1 MTYYTAIDRL
11 RTWLASGDPR
21 LAIASALGVALLV
34 GVAIGTLIGGLGAVP
49 ALGLLGAL
57 GIAGLLLRSDQWGLP
72 LLLSLICLLPY
83 AAVPL
88 DIGFRP
94 TFLDLALLAVFAVP
108 LLRIVARK
116 QHTFELSVL
125 GIPILA
131 FLLWTLVTFVAGLAH
146 SPLSVTILRRFVE
159 VLLAVML
166 FFIVLYQ
173 VRDLGALRRMIAVLV
188 IAGGI
193 SGGLGVLFYV
203 LPEAWTV
210 NLLSK
215 LAVFNYPAGAG
226 ILRYVEDDPTQPM
239 RAIGTS
245 IDPNAL
251 GGLLVIVTAVAVV
264 QLFAARPVLPRLWLA
279 PCAGLSAL
287 CLLLTFSRG
296 SMVGL
301 ALALILVGFLR
312 YRKLLILL
320 AVLAALFLI
329 LPVTQ
334 VYVIRLWEGLRGE
347 DLATQMRFGEYKDAL
362 ILISR
367 YPLMGVGFTGT
378 PDIDL
383 YLGVSSLYLL
393 IAEQVGLVGLF
404 LFLFVMIAYFVVT
417 LRALWRAPRG
427 EEHEGYLLAC
437 IAALAGALISGIFD
451 HFFFNINFIHLVAL
465 FWVTMGLGIATTQSV
480 HRAAKDTERRST
492 LLSSQGTCAAPEI
505 YAKTL
510 AH

>member
-1 MTYYTAIDRL
+1 MTHYSAIDHL
-11 RTWLASGDPR
+11 RTWLASSDTR
-21 LAIASALGVALLV
+21 LAIASALGVALLT
-34 GVAIGTLIGGLGAVP
+34 GVAVGALIGGLGALP
-49 ALGLLGAL
+49 ALGLLGVLSVA
-57 GIAGLLLRSDQWGLP
+57 ALLLRSYQWGLP
-72 LLLSLICLLPY
+72 LLVALICLLPY

-94 TFLDLALLAVFAVP
+94 TFIDLALLAVFATSLVRVVTRTRHG
-108 LLRIVARK
+108 LEVSA
-116 QHTFELSVL
+116 L

-131 FLLWTLVTFVAGLAH
+131 FLLWTLITFVAGLAH
-146 SPLSVTILRRFVE
+146 SPLSVTVLRRFVE
-159 VLLAVML
+159 VLLAVIL
-166 FFIVLYQ
+166 FFVVLYQ
-173 VRDLGALRRMIAVLV
+173 VPDIGALRRVMRVFV
-188 IAGGI
+188 MAGGL
-193 SGGLGVLFYV
+193 SGTLGVLFYV
-203 LPEAWTV
+203 LPEGWTV
-210 NLLSK
+210 GLLSK

-264 QLFAARPVLPRLWLA
+264 QLFAARPVLPRVWLA

-301 ALALILVGFLR
+301 VLALTLAGIMR
-312 YRKLLILL
+312 YRKLLLVLVAL
-320 AVLAALFLI
+320 AILFLV

-334 VYVIRLWEGLRGE
+334 VYVTRLWEGLRGE

-367 YPLMGVGFTGT
+367 YPLLGVGFTGT

-383 YLGVSSLYLL
+383 YIGVSSLYLL

-404 LFLFVMIAYFVVT
+404 LFLVVVSVYFVVT
-417 LRALWRAPRG
+417 FRALWRVPRN
-427 EEHEGYLLAC
+427 EESEGYLLAC
-437 IAALAGALISGIFD
+437 IAALAGALVSGVFD
-451 HFFFNINFIHLVAL
+451 HFFFNINFIHLVTL
-465 FWVTMGLGIATTQSV
+465 FWVTMGLGVAAARLTDAVADNATQS
-480 HRAAKDTERRST
+480 
-492 LLSSQGTCAAPEI
+492 SSIAR
-505 YAKTL
+505 L
-510 AH
+510 

>member
-1 MTYYTAIDRL
+1 MLAMRL
-11 RTWLASGDPR
+11 SARFPERYPVSDWLRMALVARDPR
-21 LAIASALGVALLV
+21 LAAVSAMGVALLV
-34 GVAIGTLIGGLGAVP
+34 GVVVGTLIGGLGALP

-57 GIAGLLLRSDQWGLP
+57 GIAALLLRSDQWGLP
-72 LLLSLICLLPY
+72 LLLMLVCLLPY

-94 TFLDLALLAVFAVP
+94 TLIDLALLAVFATA

-116 QHTFELSVL
+116 QHTFEVSVL

-131 FLLWTLVTFVAGLAH
+131 FLLWTLVSFVAGLAH
-146 SPLSVTILRRFVE
+146 SPLSVTVLRRFVE
-159 VLLAVML
+159 VLLAITL
-166 FFIVLYQ
+166 FFVVLYQ
-173 VRDLGALRRMIAVLV
+173 VRDLGALRRIIAVLV
-188 IAGGI
+188 VAGGM
-193 SGGLGVLFYV
+193 SSGLGVLFYV

-210 NLLSK
+210 SILSK

-251 GGLLVIVTAVAVV
+251 GGLLVIVTAMAVV
-264 QLFAARPVLPRLWLA
+264 QLFAAHPALPRLWLV

-301 ALALILVGFLR
+301 ALALTLVGILR

-320 AVLAALFLI
+320 AVLAILFLV

-334 VYVIRLWEGLRGE
+334 VYVTRLWEGLRGE

-367 YPLMGVGFTGT
+367 YPLLGVGFTGT

-393 IAEQVGLVGLF
+393 MAEQIGLPGLF
-404 LFLFVMIAYFVVT
+404 LFLIVVSVYFIVT
-417 LRALWRAPRG
+417 LQALRRAPRG
-427 EEHEGYLLAC
+427 GESEGYVLAC
-437 IAALAGALISGIFD
+437 IAALAGALVSGVFD

-465 FWVTMGLGIATTQSV
+465 FWVTMGLGVATAQLI
-480 HRAAKDTERRST
+480 HRAAVD
-492 LLSSQGTCAAPEI
+492 
-505 YAKTL
+505 
-510 AH
+510 

>member
-1 MTYYTAIDRL
+1 MAYYTARDRL

-21 LAIASALGVALLV
+21 LATVSALGVALLV
-34 GVAIGTLIGGLGAVP
+34 GVVVGTLIGGLGALP
-49 ALGLLGAL
+49 ASGLLGAL
-57 GIAGLLLRSDQWGLP
+57 GIAALLLRSDQWGLP
-72 LLLSLICLLPY
+72 LLLMLICLLPY

-94 TFLDLALLAVFAVP
+94 TFIDLALLAVFATA

-116 QHTFELSVL
+116 QHTFEVSAL

-146 SPLSVTILRRFVE
+146 SPPSVTVLRRFVE
-159 VLLAVML
+159 VLLAITL
-166 FFIVLYQ
+166 FFVVLYQ
-173 VRDLGALRRMIAVLV
+173 VRDLGALRRIIAVLV
-188 IAGGI
+188 VAGGV
-193 SGGLGVLFYV
+193 SSGLGVLFYV

-210 NLLSK
+210 IILSK

-264 QLFAARPVLPRLWLA
+264 QLFADRPALPRLWLA

-301 ALALILVGFLR
+301 ALALTLVGILR

-320 AVLAALFLI
+320 AVLVILFLI

-334 VYVIRLWEGLRGE
+334 VYIIRLWEGLRGE

-367 YPLMGVGFTGT
+367 YPLLGVGFTGT

-393 IAEQVGLVGLF
+393 IAEQVGLVGLL
-404 LFLFVMIAYFVVT
+404 LFLLIVLAYFVVT
-417 LRALWRAPRG
+417 LRALRRAPRG
-427 EEHEGYLLAC
+427 GESEGYLLAC

-465 FWVTMGLGIATTQSV
+465 FWITMGLGIATTQLL
-480 HRAAKDTERRST
+480 HRAAKDTAS
-492 LLSSQGTCAAPEI
+492 
-505 YAKTL
+505 
-510 AH
+510 